1 MLDSA
6 ESYIEWKDWRDDSFG
21 SFIGWARDIGARVY
35 GVEINATLI
44 ERACAFLGEGH
55 ASSPAAKDRIFR
67 RQWLCS
73 VFSPGVS
80 SCRERLGSGMLSRNC
95 S

>member
-55 ASSPAAKDRIFR
+55 A
-67 RQWLCS
+67 
-73 VFSPGVS
+73 
-80 SCRERLGSGMLSRNC
+80 
-95 S
+95 